1 MKKTLLIGAGN
12 MGSAIANALLS
23 SSIISSENFFIAD
36 PTPEKT
42 QKFLEKGCHTAQT
55 PEQFL
60 VDAEIIIVATKPQ
73 VLRNLLAT
81 WKEKQLFSKNQVII
95 SIAAGVSVSEIQKYS
110 GVKKIVRVMPNT
122 PLLVGKGVSGY
133 YTSPEIS
140 EQEFLEISGMIN
152 TFGLAI
158 HCESEEKI
166 DSITALSGSGP
177 AYFFRILESM
187 SEQAEKF
194 GFSKQEA
201 EQISLQT
208 LLGAGFLAENSLK
221 NNSENFSELRKKVT
235 SKGGTTEAA
244 LQYFKKNNFSE
255 IFQRGIQEAKK
266 RAEEL

>member
-1 MKKTLLIGAGN
+1 MKKILIIGAGN
-12 MGSAIANALLS
+12 MGSSIANALLS
-23 SSIISSENFFIAD
+23 SSFVSPEKFSIAD
-36 PTPEKT
+36 PSQKKT
-42 QKFLEKGCHTAQT
+42 QKFLKKGCNTAKK

-60 VDAEIIIVATKPQ
+60 LESEIIILATKPQ
-73 VLRNLLAT
+73 VLRDLLKK
-81 WKEKQLFSKNQVII
+81 WNEKKLFSKNQIII
-95 SIAAGVSVSEIQKYS
+95 SIAAGISVSEIQKYS
-110 GVKKIVRVMPNT
+110 GLQKIVRVMPNT

-133 YTSPEIS
+133 YISPEIS
-140 EQEFLEISGMIN
+140 KEESSEISHMIK

-158 HCESEEKI
+158 YCESEEKI
-166 DSITALSGSGP
+166 NSITALSGSGP
-177 AYFFRILESM
+177 AYFFQILESM

-194 GFSKQEA
+194 GFSREES

-244 LQYFKKNNFSE
+244 LQYFKRNNFSE
-255 IFQRGIQEAKK
+255 IFQKGIQEAKK